1 MRLTAK
7 GQVTIPARLREQV
20 GFDSETELEID
31 VVDGYIRI
39 KKAAFAGRGR
49 DLLARLRG
57 QATAGKRTDQI
68 LKLTRR

>member
-7 GQVTIPARLREQV
+7 GQLTIPVDLRQEV
-20 GFDSETELEID
+20 GFDSETELELE
-31 VVDGYIRI
+31 VVDDYIRI
-39 KKAAFAGRGR
+39 KKAAFAGRGP
-49 DLLARLRG
+49 DLIARLRG